1 MDQGSSMHWLNYH
14 HLYYFWVVA
23 REGSI
28 SKATQELR
36 LAQPTISGQLRELE
50 RQLGERLF
58 KRQGRSLALTDVGR
72 VVYQYASEIFALG
85 RDLQQALRGHSQER
99 LQLHVGVTDAVPK
112 LIAHELLR
120 PALTLDKPLR
130 IHCREGSQERL
141 VAALAIHE
149 LDVVLSDTPLAA
161 GVKVRAYNHLLGEC
175 GVSIYGAP
183 ALCHKYKPRFP
194 GSLSGA
200 PLLLPSEHA
209 ALRRSL
215 EHWFRTQGVEPQI
228 VGEFDDSALMKVFA
242 QSGAGMFAGP
252 SIMAEQIRDQH
263 GCQQIGEASPL
274 SERFYA
280 ISVERRIKHPAVLAI
295 CQAARDQIFL
305 RPSS

>member
-1 MDQGSSMHWLNYH
+1 MHWLNYH

-50 RQLGERLF
+50 RQVGERLF
-58 KRQGRSLALTDVGR
+58 KRQGRYLALTDVGR
-72 VVYQYASEIFALG
+72 VVYQYAGEIFAIG
-85 RDLQQALRGHSQER
+85 RDLQQALRGHGQER
-99 LQLHVGVTDAVPK
+99 LQLHVGVTEAVPK

-120 PALTLDKPLR
+120 PALMLDKPLR
-130 IHCREGSQERL
+130 IHCREDSQERL

-149 LDVVLSDTPLAA
+149 LDVVLSDTPLAPV
-161 GVKVRAYNHLLGEC
+161 VKVRAYNHLLGEC
-175 GVSIYGAP
+175 GVSIYGVP
-183 ALCHKYKPRFP
+183 ALCHKYRPRFP
-194 GSLSGA
+194 ASLAGA

-215 EHWFRTQGVEPQI
+215 EHWFRTQEVEPQI
-228 VGEFDDSALMKVFA
+228 VGEFDDSALMTVFA
-242 QSGAGMFAGP
+242 QSGVGMFAGP
-252 SIMAEQIRDQH
+252 SILADQISHQY
-263 GCQQIGEASPL
+263 GCQRVGEATPL
-274 SERFYA
+274 SERLYA
-280 ISVERRIKHPAVLAI
+280 ISIERRIKHPAVIAI

-305 RPSS
+305 RPAA